1 MEHRIAKPYDEME
14 WGKGR
19 QSKLAAK
26 ISLLLSGDDGM
37 VQTALIAPLL
47 ASIAMEFPQA
57 TELQLDRVMS
67 ITATMMI
74 VAMIF
79 ASRLAYYFDKKK
91 LIMIGTLI
99 FACAGVAGELTT
111 TIEQLTVTR
120 AILGIGAG
128 MAFPLV
134 PSTIAYLFNEKEK
147 NQMLGWM
154 NSVGAIFSLSLSAIA
169 GVIALFYWRHAFLFY
184 LMFPIVTI
192 IQLFCLPNFKPERI
206 EKQEAAQRKL
216 AESGIADSAEAE
228 ASVKEKL
235 GWKPWFVG
243 LCMLCFMIVAMVA
256 TFKISLFV
264 EFNGLGTAANS
275 GLCVTT
281 MTGTSFV
288 ISLFF
293 EKYFRTLKRFSS
305 VVSLLF
311 LAAAFGVLCLANS
324 FIMCIIGMGLLG
336 LCMGT
341 LNPFFFSEM
350 SHVAPKTRATLCMS
364 MACIFQ
370 LGGQI
375 ITPYYMMGVAALGF
389 ADERSLFGFTSVLIL
404 AIAVVVFVVMLRKK
418 NSDFMGEEEDAA

>member
-1 MEHRIAKPYDEME
+1 ME

-19 QSKLAAK
+19 QSKIAAK

-47 ASIAMEFPQA
+47 ASIAMEFPHA
-57 TELQLDRVMS
+57 TELELDRVMS

-74 VAMIF
+74 VAMVF

-91 LIMIGTLI
+91 VIMAGTLI

-111 TIEQLTVTR
+111 TIEQLTITR

-154 NSVGAIFSLSLSAIA
+154 NSVGAIFSLSLSAAA

-184 LMFPIVTI
+184 LMFPIITI
-192 IQLFCLPNFKPERI
+192 IQLFCLPNFKPERV
-206 EKQEAAQRKL
+206 ERQEMAQRAL
-216 AESGIADSAEAE
+216 AENPEAVPAEGKTV
-228 ASVKEKL
+228 VKEKL

-256 TFKISLFV
+256 TFKISLFI
-264 EFNGLGTAANS
+264 EFNGMGTAANS
-275 GLCVTT
+275 GLCVTM

-293 EKYFRTLKRFSS
+293 ERFFRLFKRFSCI
-305 VVSLLF
+305 VSLLF
-311 LAAAFGVLCLANS
+311 LASSFGVLFMANS
-324 FIMCIIGMGLLG
+324 FVMCVVGTGLLG

-350 SHVAPKTRATLCMS
+350 SFVAPKTRATLCMS

-389 ADERSLFGFTSVLIL
+389 ADDRSLFGFTAVLIL
-404 AIAVVVFVVMLRKK
+404 VVAAIAFFALLRKK
-418 NSDFMGEEEDAA
+418 NSDFMGEEEAGA